1 MQVFKLVYH
10 AFLSVSAFAEFQ
22 VVKHYLA
29 EIHESHY
36 RINKFPQRKLKM
48 MHMVRLISSLARDE
62 EGAALVEYGL
72 LVALIAAA
80 CVAAA
85 TLLGNN
91 ISLLFNNLAGKFL

>member
-1 MQVFKLVYH
+1 MNLVTIST
-10 AFLSVSAFAEFQ
+10 FFS
-22 VVKHYLA
+22 
-29 EIHESHY
+29 
-36 RINKFPQRKLKM
+36 RKLKM
-48 MHMVRLISSLARDE
+48 KYLVILINSLARDE

-72 LVALIAAA
+72 LVALIALA